1 VKIISVAIEPG
12 VDGTTKFAIA
22 LFVTLC
28 AATALLAQS
37 VDIGSP
43 PGRLVDIGG
52 RKIHLICKG
61 SGSPTVILEAGA
73 SSFAIDWT
81 LVQLEIA
88 RTNRVCSYDRPGMGW
103 SDPTLGGARD
113 NVTGNLHTALKVA
126 QEKPPYI
133 MVGASLG
140 GIFVRLFEDQY
151 PDEVVGMVLVDPASE
166 DRLFLFFEGKAV
178 DVASLTA
185 EERRSIIPPGPMRVP
200 RRSPQTGAPFDRL
213 PRELY
218 ELRIKLDTRLIASV
232 PESVPYEE
240 VVATAERDRAQLAK
254 LRERRMA
261 QPHPLGER
269 PLVVLTRGVESSPEP
284 RGVHARL
291 AGLSTNSRHTVV
303 TDAGHEIHLF
313 QPGAVI
319 QAIRD
324 VSEAS
329 RSKKKLPAR

>member
-1 VKIISVAIEPG
+1 M
-12 VDGTTKFAIA
+12 KFTIA

-28 AATALLAQS
+28 AAAPFLAQS
-37 VDIGSP
+37 VEIGSP

-52 RKIHLICKG
+52 RKLHLNCTG

-81 LVQLEIA
+81 LVQPEIA
-88 RTNRVCSYDRPGMGW
+88 RTNRVCSYDRAGMGW
-103 SDPTLGGARD
+103 SDPATGEPRD
-113 NVTGNLHTALKVA
+113 NVTGDLHTALKVA
-126 QEKPPYI
+126 QENPPYL
-133 MVGASLG
+133 MVGASMG
-140 GIFVRLFEDQY
+140 GIYVWLFKNQY

-166 DRLFLFFEGKAV
+166 ERLFLFFEGKAV
-178 DVASLTA
+178 EVASLTA
-185 EERRSIIPPGPMRVP
+185 EQRRSIIPPGSVKVP

-232 PESVPYEE
+232 PESIPYEA
-240 VVATAERDRAQLAK
+240 VVATAEIERARLAK
-254 LRERRMA
+254 LKKVRTA
-261 QPHPLGER
+261 QPHPLGDR
-269 PLVVLTRGVESSPEP
+269 PIVVLTRGVGSDQAV
-284 RGVHARL
+284 RDVHARL

-303 TDAGHEIHLF
+303 ADAGHEIHLF

-324 VSEAS
+324 VSEAF
-329 RSKKKLPAR
+329 RSKKPLPAR